1 MHLVTVCLLGLA
13 SAQAQRDAHVSVNGP
28 RQSHTDQSF
37 IHETKGVDNRLYE
50 RDTDTK
56 ETTRLFHRD
65 GKSPAM
71 IHYYSS
77 RNKRS
82 RRLGKRDSSD
92 TKKSKGSL
100 YYSSSSKKSKSRKS
114 AKAKATKVPGD
125 LTHSNAPT
133 PHRPQTENS
142 RRDFDEDAYY
152 ENYYRTPS
160 PSEAPTRSA
169 SPTTNS
175 SATHEDETVSVGNV
189 TSKLIF
195 APQRVPANTPF
206 INQTTSSPTFVP
218 TYVENTT
225 AAAEALEDFEE
236 LLQIQEQ
243 QTSDTSGGGVSS
255 FSKDGVVLLTVGLVA
270 WCFIGS
276 F

>member
-50 RDTDTK
+50 RDTGTK
-56 ETTRLFHRD
+56 ETTKLFHPD

-71 IHYYSS
+71 IHYFSS
-77 RNKRS
+77 RNRGS
-82 RRLGKRDSSD
+82 RRLGKGETSD

-100 YYSSSSKKSKSRKS
+100 YSSSQKKSKSRKS
-114 AKAKATKVPGD
+114 AKAKATKGPGD
-125 LTHSNAPT
+125 STHSNAPT
-133 PHRPQTENS
+133 PHRPRTENS
-142 RRDFDEDAYY
+142 RRDVDEDTYY
-152 ENYYRTPS
+152 EKYYRTPS
-160 PSEAPTRSA
+160 PTEAPTQSA

-175 SATHEDETVSVGNV
+175 SATDEDETVSVGNV
-189 TSKLIF
+189 TTKLIF
-195 APQRVPANTPF
+195 TPSRLRANTPF